1 MRMTREQAA
10 VKIDFDNMPS
20 EYVPLVNIH
29 RLLGRAG
36 YVIKEQDVSRSPSGN
51 GWHVVLHISPRPKCP
66 YEVVALQAILG
77 GDVNREAMQMHRAR
91 TFTRVPKFMRD
102 AWNVLYAP
110 HPKRTRRLSNRALR
124 RTEP

>member
-1 MRMTREQAA
+1 MRMTRDQAA
-10 VKIDFDNMPS
+10 VKVDFDNVKSAPMA
-20 EYVPLVNIH
+20 EVY

-36 YVIKEQDVSRSPSGN
+36 YKVRDGEALRSPSGK
-51 GWHVVLHISPRPKCP
+51 GWHVILHLSPRPKCP

-91 TFTRVPKFMRD
+91 RFARSPKFMRD

-110 HPKRTRRLSNRALR
+110 HPRRQRRLILPAEK
-124 RTEP
+124 T